1 VSGSAPDI
9 DHFLACVARLQ
20 AEVPHM
26 TAIQVGLLVAAHLG
40 VAHDSRT
47 FARKLGLAH
56 ALVLR
61 ELNALA
67 EQSALLHIENRDAR
81 TMRTAFTPGT
91 GAGHLFALLPSSPA
105 S

>member
-20 AEVPHM
+20 VEAPHL
-26 TAIQVGLLVAAHLG
+26 TAIQTGLLAAVHLG
-40 VAHDSRT
+40 IARDSRT

-67 EQSALLHIENRDAR
+67 EHGTLLHIENRDAR
-81 TMRTAFTPGT
+81 TMRTAFTL
-91 GAGHLFALLPSSPA
+91 GAQAEHLLAFLPPVDA

>member
-1 VSGSAPDI
+1 MSVSAPDI

-20 AEVPHM
+20 AEVPHL
-26 TAIQVGLLVAAHLG
+26 TAIQAGLLVAAHLG

-61 ELNALA
+61 ELNAVA
-67 EQSALLHIENRDAR
+67 EPGGLLRIEQRDAR
-81 TMRTAFTPGT
+81 TMRTAFAPGPD
-91 GAGHLFALLPSSPA
+91 AGRLLTLFPPGEAF
-105 S
+105 